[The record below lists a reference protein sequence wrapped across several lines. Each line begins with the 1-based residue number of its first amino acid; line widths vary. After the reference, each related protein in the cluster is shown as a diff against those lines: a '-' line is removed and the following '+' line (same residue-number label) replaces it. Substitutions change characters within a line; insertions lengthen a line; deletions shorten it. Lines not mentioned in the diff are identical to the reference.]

1 MKKLFLIASG
11 MVAVLL
17 GSVRGEAI
25 ELDPLDFRL
34 ADRSTQ
40 RTSPMP
46 KPKASVELSFD
57 LPNPAL
63 RPKMPR
69 QIAQPQPL
77 GKAVAPRTAQSAIA
91 TLFDGG
97 SDSLVA
103 KTVGHAEGTRTAAGG
118 RTRAYYGHIDPG
130 NGVWNLGS
138 FSYQH
143 CYRQCTPEEADDRQ
157 LQRLRNQSKIIQQK
171 AADYGM
177 QLSLEEKLNG
187 IDLANQ
193 APLAALDQGGYVD
206 HLNVAFQRGLFGSD
220 AVLWARTYSF
230 INPKTQTWDAPGLG
244 NTFDRISS
252 DQERRRDAIAYALKV
267 HQQQIK
273 EQQ

>member
-1 MKKLFLIASG
+1 MLKIFSGGRLSEVETRPLVGFSFTPVLLVKKLFLIASG

-187 IDLANQ
+187 IDLAIRL
-193 APLAALDQGGYVD
+193 PWTALDQGGY
-206 HLNVAFQRGLFGSD
+206 RGSSECRLPKRTVWLRCCALGQNLF
-220 AVLWARTYSF
+220 L
-230 INPKTQTWDAPGLG
+230 
-244 NTFDRISS
+244 
-252 DQERRRDAIAYALKV
+252 
-267 HQQQIK
+267 HQP
-273 EQQ
+273 